1 MEMKTKHILSFAL
14 PVLLF
19 VKTTA
24 AQNPQVR
31 VTVYNN
37 NLALVHETRPLDM
50 PKGVGLCSYRDV
62 AAYIDPTSVH
72 FKSVSNAT
80 AVRVLEQNFEYDLVS
95 ADKILQRYL
104 DQNVR
109 LLTKQGNPVEGRLLS
124 TGGNVV
130 LQANDNSIRIL
141 NNSEIVSTELPK
153 LPEGLITRPTLV
165 WQVENN
171 GPTNQLVEVSYLTTG
186 ISWHA
191 EYVGVLDAQ
200 DRNMD
205 LTAWVS
211 IDNNCGATYQDAKLL
226 LVAGS
231 IHRAEPPMRPMRKA
245 LEQVEMMAAVPD
257 FEEKE
262 FFEYHLYTLTRSS
275 TLKDRQQKQIELFPS
290 AKTPVTKEY
299 TYDGARDPKKVQVTI
314 TFKNKKEAGLGLP
327 LPAGKVRL
335 YKAEG
340 EAQVLVGEDAIDHTP
355 RDEEVRLKVGD
366 AFDIVGER
374 TRVSYR
380 QVGDR
385 ANEEKIKITLRNHK
399 NEAVTVIVVEH
410 FAGDW
415 KITESTMEHKRKD
428 ANTAEWRV
436 AVATAGEANV
446 EYTVFRTW

>member
-1 MEMKTKHILSFAL
+1 
-14 PVLLF
+14 
-19 VKTTA
+19 
-24 AQNPQVR
+24 
-31 VTVYNN
+31 
-37 NLALVHETRPLDM
+37 
-50 PKGVGLCSYRDV
+50 
-62 AAYIDPTSVH
+62 
-72 FKSVSNAT
+72 
-80 AVRVLEQNFEYDLVS
+80 
-95 ADKILQRYL
+95 
-104 DQNVR
+104 
-109 LLTKQGNPVEGRLLS
+109 
-124 TGGNVV
+124 
-130 LQANDNSIRIL
+130 
-141 NNSEIVSTELPK
+141 
-153 LPEGLITRPTLV
+153 
-165 WQVENN
+165 
-171 GPTNQLVEVSYLTTG
+171 
-186 ISWHA
+186 
-191 EYVGVLDAQ
+191 LDAQ

-275 TLKDRQQKQIELFPS
+275 TLKDRQQKQIELFPA
-290 AKTPVTKEY
+290 AKTAVTKEY

-335 YKAEG
+335 YKPEG

-385 ANEEKIKITLRNHK
+385 ANEERVKITLRNHK

-415 KITESTMEHKRKD
+415 KITESTLQHNKKD
-428 ANTAEWRV
+428 ANTAEWKV
-436 AVATAGEANV
+436 SVATGGEAIV